1 MPCRIWQRLTKCF
14 METAMGGNYRI
25 LVTGGSG
32 FIGTNMVQYCIDRH
46 ITVLNVDLAE
56 PRNRD
61 HNYCWQKADICD
73 SDGFQAIMK
82 WFLPTHVV
90 HLAARTDLEGK
101 TLDDY
106 RSNIVG
112 VENVIRAINLSD
124 SVIKAVFA
132 SSMLVCTPGFIPK
145 DYLSYNPST
154 VYGASKVKTELIVH
168 EYATTMTCQWN
179 IVRPTSIWGP
189 WFATPYRNFFDLLAE
204 NRFFHMNGKNC
215 TKTYGYV
222 GNTVF
227 QIAVLLFEHFDG
239 LHGKTFYLGDNPPIK
254 IADWADE
261 ILIELD
267 RPPARV
273 LPFWFFRGSARL
285 GDLLGKM
292 GVRFPMTSFRLKNMT
307 TDNIVN
313 LDDLYAVTGSLP
325 FTRTEGI
332 RTTLDW
338 LKKVDPVRFR
348 KRNSVNGSNQKDNQL
363 TN

>member
-1 MPCRIWQRLTKCF
+1 
-14 METAMGGNYRI
+14 MGGHYRI

-46 ITVLNVDLAE
+46 ITVLNVDVAE

-61 HNYCWQKADICD
+61 HRYCWQKANICD
-73 SDGFQAIMK
+73 PAGFQAIMK
-82 WFLPTHVV
+82 RFLPTHVV

-106 RSNIVG
+106 KANIEG
-112 VENVIRAINLSD
+112 VENVTRAINLSG
-124 SVIKAVFA
+124 SVIKTVFA
-132 SSMLVCTPGFIPK
+132 SSMLVCSLGYIPK
-145 DYLSYNPST
+145 DYQDYNPST

-168 EYATTMTCQWN
+168 EHAAMVCQWN

-189 WFATPYRNFFDLLAE
+189 WFAEPYRNFFDLLAE
-204 NRFFHMNGKNC
+204 NRFFHMNGKTC

-227 QIAVLLFEHFDG
+227 QIAALLFKHSEG
-239 LHGKTFYLGDNPPIK
+239 IRGKTFYLGDKPPIR

-261 ILIELD
+261 ILIELG
-267 RPPARV
+267 RSPARG
-273 LPFWFFRGSARL
+273 LPFCFFRGAARL
-285 GDLLGKM
+285 GDMLGKM

-307 TDNIVN
+307 TDNVVN
-313 LDDLYAVTGSLP
+313 LDDLYAATGFPP
-325 FTRTEGI
+325 FTRAEGI
-332 RTTLDW
+332 KTTLDW

-348 KRNSVNGSNQKDNQL
+348 KRNPVNGSNQKDNR
-363 TN
+363 